1 MQKHIINLYHT
12 DCVYIRQKKWSLDLW
27 YIEIALAVRPVD
39 SFCMAAMCPD
49 VQIKFLKYSN
59 YLPCLYYVFLNQKL
73 AYKRPRNRGKN
84 WYAWATG
91 FKWRFQGNSQI
102 RRDSIY
108 IMVWIK
114 ETPVSAT
121 GTRQPGESYFFFQ
134 SIDLYMSI
142 GTSRQVEG
150 CRLCLFDKYNHIDWA
165 SKHGWMHTLT

>member
-59 YLPCLYYVFLNQKL
+59 YLPCLCYVFLN
-73 AYKRPRNRGKN
+73 KN
-84 WYAWATG
+84 LLTNAQETG
-91 FKWRFQGNSQI
+91 G
-102 RRDSIY
+102 
-108 IMVWIK
+108 WIDTPGVPGSSGGFRETAK
-114 ETPVSAT
+114 SGGTASTSWSGSMKTPVSAT